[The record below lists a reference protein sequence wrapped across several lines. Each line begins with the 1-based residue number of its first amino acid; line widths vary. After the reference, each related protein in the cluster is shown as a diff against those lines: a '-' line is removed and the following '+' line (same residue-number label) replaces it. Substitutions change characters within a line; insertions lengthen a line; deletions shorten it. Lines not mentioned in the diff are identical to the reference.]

1 MKHLILVLLALL
13 LTGCV
18 SEAPDSFNSIT
29 QPPTSIAAT
38 EADPI
43 VQPIEIQHNR
53 ALSVYDMGITDCWG
67 IYPMGNE
74 MLLLSG
80 SDKTLLTVLL
90 DNAEIRTQKTLPCLP
105 DPANGTMQINENG
118 IAYYDS
124 LDNAVV
130 YLNTDLLETQRI
142 PLPDSIGQNILI
154 APSWNTVYY
163 CSADAIHA
171 LDLQTNIPRMIRK
184 HSVTSQALT
193 GLHMDGTL
201 LACQVTYE
209 DGCSEC
215 LYLSTQTG
223 EAHYQNQ
230 DLQDLYTGNDRYFA
244 SFQDG
249 SVNLWLTGEP
259 DEQPWMLHIPQ
270 NAKVTPLFQSSKVV
284 ITEIADH
291 TVKLSYLNIT
301 TGMRSSAITL
311 DTVSDVLHISGK
323 DDIVWFLA
331 NTEDPNLPLLYRWS
345 PAWSKVWSPRSYY
358 QTYYTADDP
367 DINGL
372 LRQAYHAS
380 VLGNTYGINILTGRD
395 AVENTPDGYTFDMEY
410 RIAAYERD
418 LAVLETALANF
429 PEDFFQNAAFGTKNR
444 KLTVNLVRDLHADGT
459 LETSPGKQYWLNESA
474 YITLVMG
481 PELEQSFYHQLSHI
495 IDTRV
500 MGTTSIYDNWASL
513 NPEGIRY
520 ANSYQLSSVETEDS
534 WFSGDSRVFV
544 DPYSMSFPRED
555 RARILEYAMMPGNE
569 AVFASETMQ
578 KKLATICLGIRQA
591 FELEEDVVYRWE
603 QYLITESE

>member
-43 VQPIEIQHNR
+43 VQPIEIHHSR
-53 ALSVYDMGITDCWG
+53 ALSVYDVGITDCWG

-105 DPANGTMQINENG
+105 DPTNGTMQINENG

-284 ITEIADH
+284 ITETADH

-380 VLGNTYGINILTGRD
+380 VLGNTYGINILTGKD
-395 AVENTPDGYTFDMEY
+395 AVENTPDGYTFYVEY

>member
-1 MKHLILVLLALL
+1 MKHLILVLLALM

-18 SEAPDSFNSIT
+18 SVAPDTSYSAT
-29 QPPTSIAAT
+29 EPPTSIAGS
-38 EADPI
+38 EPI

-53 ALSVYDMGITDCWG
+53 ALSVYDMGISDCWG
-67 IYPMGNE
+67 IYPMGEE

-80 SDKTLLTVLL
+80 SEKSLLTVLS
-90 DNAEIRTQKTLPCLP
+90 DNVEIQAQKVLPCLP
-105 DPANGTMQINENG
+105 DPAEGTMQINENG

-124 LDNAVV
+124 LDNAIV
-130 YLNTDLLETQRI
+130 YLNTDLLEIQRI
-142 PLPDSIGQNILI
+142 PLPDTVDKNILLS
-154 APSWNTVYY
+154 PNWDTVYF
-163 CSADAIHA
+163 CSDDAIHA
-171 LDLQTNIPRMIRK
+171 LDLQTSIPRMIRK
-184 HSVTSQALT
+184 HSVTSQRLT
-193 GLHMDGTL
+193 GLHLGGTL

-209 DGCSEC
+209 DGYSEC

-230 DLQDLYTGNDRYFA
+230 DLQKLYTGNDIYFA
-244 SFQDG
+244 SFRDG
-249 SVNLWLTGEP
+249 SVNLWLTGKP
-259 DEQPWMLHIPQ
+259 NAQPWMLHIPQ
-270 NAKVTPLFQSSKVV
+270 NTEITPLFHANKVV
-284 ITEIADH
+284 IAETTSH
-291 TVKLSYLNIT
+291 TIELNYLNIT
-301 TGMRSSAITL
+301 TGMRSSALTL

-331 NTEDPNLPLLYRWS
+331 NAEDSSHPLLYRWT
-345 PAWSKVWSPRSYY
+345 PVWSRVWSPRSYY

-372 LRQAYHAS
+372 LRQSYHAN
-380 VLGNTYGINILTGRD
+380 VLGNRYGVNILTGKD
-395 AVENTPDGYTFDMEY
+395 AVEKAPDGHTFEMEY

-418 LAVLETALANF
+418 LAVLEAALANF
-429 PEDFFQNAAFGTKNR
+429 PDNFFQNAAFGTKNR
-444 KLTVNLVRDLHADGT
+444 KLTVNLVRDLHADGNQET
-459 LETSPGKQYWLNESA
+459 LPGKQYWLNESA

-520 ANSYQLSSVETEDS
+520 ANSYQLAAVETDNA
-534 WFSGDSRVFV
+534 WFHGDSRVFV

-569 AVFASETMQ
+569 EIFASETMQ
-578 KKLATICLGIRQA
+578 KKLLTLCQGIRQA
-591 FELEEDVVYRWE
+591 FELEEDVAYLWE
-603 QYLITESE
+603 QYLITENK